1 MNGGNV
7 HDNYFPVQLGL
18 SCGRRGMIRMRARSV
33 AILLTATLGCAVSQ
47 PGVLVEYRETVT
59 LNSRYAPARSNLG
72 FTFF

>member
-1 MNGGNV
+1 
-7 HDNYFPVQLGL
+7 
-18 SCGRRGMIRMRARSV
+18 MIRMRARSV